1 MKQQGLSHRFPT
13 VAFIVVM
20 TLCSMV
26 AAPAWSQSSSTDR
39 QQGTPYGVGMQV
51 ASVASTLLY
60 FPCKSVYALGGGI
73 VGGLAYLLSGGSEQ
87 TAKSI
92 WVPSMYGTYLI
103 YPEHLTGER
112 PVRFVGVAADSDAGS
127 SAPASVG
134 QSGSQPVQ

>member
-1 MKQQGLSHRFPT
+1 MKQQRFSHRLPT
-13 VAFIVVM
+13 VAFIVAL
-20 TLCSMV
+20 TFCSML
-26 AAPAWSQSSSTDR
+26 ATPAWSQSSSSDR

-73 VGGLAYLLSGGSEQ
+73 VGGLAYLLSGGNEH

-92 WVPSMYGTYLI
+92 WIPSMYGTYLI
-103 YPEHLTGER
+103 YPEPLTGER
-112 PVRFVGVAADSDAGS
+112 PVRFVGVAADADAGGS
-127 SAPASVG
+127 TPASVG